1 MSKKEKQGKK
11 NSKKQKKDNKPV
23 ILMSFD
29 GTVMD
34 TEPAILATYRHLFA
48 MYDRGSEFTR
58 DIGVEV
64 LDSRLDAMIRKYF
77 PDQDVNKLVNEYRS
91 YQNNHLRDLIQ
102 PMKGSVAFLE
112 WLKSEGFVTG
122 IVSTRDRR
130 SVVDLLEHTN
140 MAQYIDVVIGNAGA
154 GTEKM
159 NSDAI
164 ITACAVMKAKF
175 CVFIADGANDIEA
188 GREAGVLC
196 IGYCSNRDKA
206 RTLLESHPD
215 FLTADFREIR
225 KLIDT
230 EPLWMAYPLTSEKI
244 EDDSEE

>member
-1 MSKKEKQGKK
+1 MGKKDKEKKTSLKIKK
-11 NSKKQKKDNKPV
+11 SNRPV
-23 ILMSFD
+23 ILMNFD

-34 TEPAILATYRHLFA
+34 TEPAILATYRHMFA
-48 MYDRGSEFTR
+48 LYGKDNEFTKE
-58 DIGVEV
+58 IAVEV
-64 LDSRLDAMIRKYF
+64 LDSRVDAMMKKFF
-77 PDQDVNKLVNEYRS
+77 PEEDTKKLVSEYRS

-102 PMKGSVAFLE
+102 PMKGAVKFLE
-112 WLKSEGFVTG
+112 WVKAEGLTTG

-130 SVVDLLEHTN
+130 TVMDLLEHTN

-175 CVFIADGANDIEA
+175 CVYISDGASDVAA

-196 IGYCSNRDKA
+196 LGYVSNRDKTQA
-206 RTLLESHPD
+206 LLESHPD
-215 FLTADFREIR
+215 FITADFREIR
-225 KLIDT
+225 KLIET
-230 EPLWMAYPLTSEKI
+230 EPLWMAYPLTDEKI